1 MASLLNLSLLSS
13 ALLLVNGGR
22 PPFPLLDVDPLFPFL
37 IDNLDETL
45 SLSVWPFLFLSCG
58 VLGCW
63 FIEESEGGLLVGLKT
78 MSNNR
83 IDGERE
89 REEREIESD

>member
-1 MASLLNLSLLSS
+1 ME
-13 ALLLVNGGR
+13 VV

-45 SLSVWPFLFLSCG
+45 SLCLALSLSFLWG
-58 VLGCW
+58 VGGW
-63 FIEESEGGLLVGLKT
+63 FIEGSEGGLLVGLKT
-78 MSNNR
+78 VPNNR

-89 REEREIESD
+89 RERG